1 DGKRTPAELATM
13 LGADTPTAL
22 ERLAGLGFL
31 VLYEPQSEP
40 APPTPAEPPSPAV
53 RSRRS
58 AGLAKIYLLDR
69 LQLIRHPDTNRMTA
83 MLNAAATDHDIRR
96 VTDVTLRFVAELSGA
111 RYARKLA
118 DS

>member
-1 DGKRTPAELATM
+1 
-13 LGADTPTAL
+13 
-22 ERLAGLGFL
+22 
-31 VLYEPQSEP
+31 
-40 APPTPAEPPSPAV
+40 TPAEPPSPAV

-118 DS
+118 DSLREIVPEDWLAEFDASTREFAEMP